1 MANTMTSNRLT
12 QIANVIVSEFKAIS
26 TSYSILLVLVGGIF
40 IYGFLYNIMY
50 APNIV
55 TNTPVAVVDHSN
67 TEMSRSFIRY
77 MNATPQISIYGE
89 AMNMVEAKEWMK
101 ENKVMGIIYLP
112 DKFEKKIYEGE
123 STTFPFYITTDAF
136 LYYEALQKACANVVL
151 AFNEEYQPVEAL
163 QLPPESLIAATTSTP
178 ILPVGTALY
187 NYTEGY
193 GSYLIPAVLMII
205 LFQTLNIL
213 IGMLSGSE
221 TRLKTLRQYE
231 IWGKAWGNAVNIIA
245 GKTFVYCFIYGI
257 FAYFFFAVLP
267 MCFSLPSI
275 GKALDIVIIMALYLP
290 ATCFF
295 GLALSK
301 WYNDAE
307 APLLIIA
314 FFSVPLVFLSGV
326 SYPLELMPWYWQ
338 ATHFVIPATPA
349 TLAYVK
355 INSMGAS
362 IADVKEEFITLCC
375 QFVVYFIL
383 CVWVYRS
390 KLLRVNGK

>member
-1 MANTMTSNRLT
+1 MTSNKFS
-12 QIANVIVSEFKAIS
+12 QICSVIVYEFKSIS
-26 TSYSILLVLVGGIF
+26 TSYSILLVLLGGIF
-40 IYGFLYNIMY
+40 AYGFLYNIMY

-67 TEMSRSFIRY
+67 TEMSRNFIRY
-77 MNATPQISIYGE
+77 MNATPQINIYGE

-123 STTFPFYITTDAF
+123 STSFPFYITTDAF

-151 AFNEEYQPVEAL
+151 AFNEKYQPVEAL
-163 QLPPESLIAATTSTP
+163 QLPPQSLIAATTSAP
-178 ILPVGTALY
+178 IMPIGTALY
-187 NYTEGY
+187 NCTEGY

-213 IGMLSGSE
+213 IGMLSGGE
-221 TRLKTLRQYE
+221 EHQKTLKRYE
-231 IWGKAWGNAVNIIA
+231 ITGKAWGNAINIIA
-245 GKTFVYCFIYGI
+245 GKTFVYTFIYAI
-257 FAYFFFAVLP
+257 FTYFFFVVLP
-267 MCFSLPSI
+267 MFFSLPSI
-275 GKALDIVIIMALYLP
+275 GRSIDIIIIMALYLP

-295 GLALSK
+295 GLTLSK
-301 WYNDAE
+301 WYTDAE

-314 FFSVPLVFLSGV
+314 FFSVPLIFLSGV

-338 ATHFVIPATPA
+338 LTHYIIPATPA

-362 IADVKEEFITLCC
+362 MADVKPEFITLCC
-375 QFVVYFIL
+375 QFIVYFIL
-383 CVWVYRS
+383 SICVYRG
-390 KLLRVNGK
+390 KLLRINSK